1 MPIKTHVSG
10 QKKKEAESPESRTE
24 PAEGRIRKRL
34 HITLDPS
41 TYDWLKKSTDNA
53 SRFIENL
60 VMAVSQQ
67 IQPIAF
73 VISKEKCPDPDLNRG
88 LCGLQPHALPG

>member
-1 MPIKTHVSG
+1 MSTKKHVSG
-10 QKKKEAESPESRTE
+10 QKKKEAKGSEGQTE
-24 PAEGRIRKRL
+24 QANGRYRKRL

-41 TYDWLKKSTDNA
+41 IYEWLKKSTDNA

-67 IQPIAF
+67 IRPVAV
-73 VISKEKCPDPDLNRG
+73 VITEFRTPPAGFEPADPFG
-88 LCGLQPHALPG
+88 TGS